1 MLHTI
6 LLVMFISALSAT
18 APPLAASPAQDEPAR
33 GRGRAARGAGD
44 GLSPVEVVNMLD
56 AYAMLQAQNAL
67 QLSDAQYG
75 QFVTRLKR
83 LHQARRQA
91 QQERHRLVQQLRRL
105 AGPQA
110 ATIDENAIRANLKAL
125 RDLDER
131 AAREE
136 RQAYDAVDELLDAR
150 QQARFRI
157 FEETLE
163 RRKLDLLLRARQ
175 GAAAPRR

>member
-6 LLVMFISALSAT
+6 LLVTLVMA
-18 APPLAASPAQDEPAR
+18 APVEASPPEPSPVQGEQAPA
-33 GRGRAARGAGD
+33 RGRAARAAAD
-44 GLSPVEVVNMLD
+44 GLSPLEVVNMLD
-56 AYAMLQAQNAL
+56 AYATLQAQNAL
-67 QLSDAQYG
+67 QLTDAQYG

-91 QQERHRLVQQLRRL
+91 QQERHRLIQQLRR
-105 AGPQA
+105 ATGPQA
-110 ATIDENAIRANLKAL
+110 AEIDENAIRASLKAL

-131 AAREE
+131 AVRDV
-136 RQAYDAVDELLDAR
+136 RQAHDALDELLDAR

-163 RRKLDLLLRARQ
+163 RRKLDLLMRARQ
-175 GAAAPRR
+175 GATAPRR

>member
-6 LLVMFISALSAT
+6 LLVMLVMA
-18 APPLAASPAQDEPAR
+18 APVEASPREPSPVQGDQPPAR
-33 GRGRAARGAGD
+33 GRAGRAAAE
-44 GLSPVEVVNMLD
+44 GLSPLEVVNMLD
-56 AYAMLQAQNAL
+56 AYATLQAQNTL
-67 QLSDAQYG
+67 QLTDEQYG

-91 QQERHRLVQQLRRL
+91 QQERQRIIQQLRR
-105 AGPQA
+105 ATGPQA
-110 ATIDENAIRANLKAL
+110 AEIDENAIRASLKAL

-131 AAREE
+131 AARDV
-136 RQAYDAVDELLDAR
+136 RQAHDALDELLDAR

-163 RRKLDLLLRARQ
+163 RRKLDLLMRARQ

>member
-6 LLVMFISALSAT
+6 LLVIFISALSAT
-18 APPLAASPAQDEPAR
+18 APLLAASPAQDEPAR
-33 GRGRAARGAGD
+33 SRGRAARGAGD

-83 LHQARRQA
+83 LHQTRRQA

-110 ATIDENAIRANLKAL
+110 ATIDENAIR
-125 RDLDER
+125 
-131 AAREE
+131 
-136 RQAYDAVDELLDAR
+136 
-150 QQARFRI
+150 
-157 FEETLE
+157 T
-163 RRKLDLLLRARQ
+163 
-175 GAAAPRR
+175 

>member
-1 MLHTI
+1 MLHSI
-6 LLVMFISALSAT
+6 LLLMFLTTVAVASS
-18 APPLAASPAQDEPAR
+18 PPAASPAQDERAPAR
-33 GRGRAARGAGD
+33 GRAGRAAAE
-44 GLSPVEVVNMLD
+44 GLSPFEVVNMLD
-56 AYAMLQAQNAL
+56 AYATLQAQNAL
-67 QLSDAQYG
+67 QLSDEQYG

-91 QQERHRLVQQLRRL
+91 QQERHRLIQQLRRQT
-105 AGPQA
+105 GPQA
-110 ATIDENAIRANLKAL
+110 TEIDEGGIRANLKAL

-131 AAREE
+131 AARDV
-136 RQAYDAVDELLDAR
+136 RQAYDALDELMDTR

-175 GAAAPRR
+175 GAMAPRR